1 MAENDRA
8 AVERELGNRYQIIRT
23 LGAGAFGAVYLAR
36 ERDLHR
42 LVAIKVLRGDRAWS
56 DDERERLLRE
66 ARTIANL
73 SHPAVVPL
81 LAFGVG
87 TSGMVYMV
95 MPYVSGQTLAD
106 RLAHDEPFDADEV
119 RRILIELADAL
130 AYVHGEGVLHRDL
143 KPENVLL
150 ERAGAVD
157 DHIPP
162 RVRLIDFG
170 VAAFPMRD
178 PGVNATRETWG
189 TPHFMAPEQMFGEP
203 ELDPRSEIYSLGVLG
218 FLLLGGRLP
227 FDATSPTERLTQ
239 QRRGPVIPLSVCAPD
254 APKDLARAIER
265 CLAYDAEQRW
275 RRVRDFRDTLI
286 AGASV
291 GNSFNSFT
299 PLALVRQRLGQNPA
313 AIERFAAKRRK
324 RQQPRLPFVKRIAGA
339 FSGLDA
345 DVRFAVRA
353 IKKAPGFSAAII
365 AILAI
370 GLGATA
376 VVLSAVEALV
386 LRPVPVADP
395 KALVVIQER
404 REGPGDMYEFYATA
418 FRYDRYLSYRDA
430 TAGVFTNIA
439 AQSQATFSIRIG
451 NETRSAGGL
460 VTSGSYFD
468 VLGVRPALGR
478 FYDSQIDT
486 PGGAQAVVVLGYD
499 FWQGTLNRDSSIIGK
514 TIHLDSRPMRVVA
527 VAPRG
532 FKGVIGA
539 VFPLDV
545 WVPEPAYAKP
555 PIRGRSVA
563 DEEGAGALAVHWL
576 NIFGRLRPGV
586 TARGASEALKVIAPR
601 VPTEDP
607 RTKIVDAS
615 AEPVRTLPTPI
626 QKSMERFIRM
636 LLGVALLVLAIAAA
650 NVAGMLLARATVRTR
665 EMATRMAVGAGRAR
679 LVRQLVVE
687 SSILCAAGGGV
698 GVLVALWLS
707 RFLSVYRPTGYPMTV
722 AFGVNSTVLAIVG
735 IIVLGT
741 ALIAGIV
748 PALHATAVDLT
759 SALKASGAQTGE
771 RRSRLRSAFVVAQI
785 ASSVVLLSTAGLF
798 FRSLQRSLNIDPG
811 FRAEGV
817 ITGSVSLNAHG
828 YDRDAAEQ
836 FYRQLLPR
844 LRARPEIAAA
854 AMANAAPLNGYVN
867 SEDTKRVG
875 HPDDIFSAQWAVA
888 DSGFIEL
895 LETPLVAGR
904 FFTSQ
909 DRRESAPVAIINL
922 TLAQKLW
929 PNDPPPSIIGRRI
942 LRLERE
948 VEVVGIIGNGKYTSL
963 YEAPRRFGYVSY
975 DQRFGMSR
983 LLYVRAR
990 TTTAAAQRAA
1000 TEELAKLDPNVVFE
1014 GPKLLAQ
1021 DVEKFL
1027 GDQQVGARLIAV
1039 FGLVGVVLAM
1049 TGLYAVL
1056 AFGVAQRMREFG
1068 VRLALGARGAD
1079 IIRLVL
1085 GHGLALVAVGL
1096 AIGLVGA
1103 IGAGRVVS
1111 RFLYDIGAVDPATL
1125 VAVPLLVVLVAV
1137 GACLVPAR
1145 RGAAA
1150 DPMTSLRA
1158 E

>member
-1 MAENDRA
+1 
-8 AVERELGNRYQIIRT
+8 I
-23 LGAGAFGAVYLAR
+23 
-36 ERDLHR
+36 
-42 LVAIKVLRGDRAWS
+42 
-56 DDERERLLRE
+56 
-66 ARTIANL
+66 
-73 SHPAVVPL
+73 
-81 LAFGVG
+81 
-87 TSGMVYMV
+87 
-95 MPYVSGQTLAD
+95 
-106 RLAHDEPFDADEV
+106 
-119 RRILIELADAL
+119 
-130 AYVHGEGVLHRDL
+130 
-143 KPENVLL
+143 
-150 ERAGAVD
+150 
-157 DHIPP
+157 
-162 RVRLIDFG
+162 
-170 VAAFPMRD
+170 
-178 PGVNATRETWG
+178 
-189 TPHFMAPEQMFGEP
+189 
-203 ELDPRSEIYSLGVLG
+203 
-218 FLLLGGRLP
+218 
-227 FDATSPTERLTQ
+227 
-239 QRRGPVIPLSVCAPD
+239 
-254 APKDLARAIER
+254 
-265 CLAYDAEQRW
+265 
-275 RRVRDFRDTLI
+275 
-286 AGASV
+286 
-291 GNSFNSFT
+291 
-299 PLALVRQRLGQNPA
+299 
-313 AIERFAAKRRK
+313 RFAART
-324 RQQPRLPFVKRIAGA
+324 L
-339 FSGLDA
+339 
-345 DVRFAVRA
+345 
-353 IKKAPGFSAAII
+353 KKAPGFSLGVI

-370 GLGATA
+370 GLGATT

-395 KALVVIQER
+395 KALVAIQER
-404 REGPGDMYEFYATA
+404 REGPGQMNNFGATS

-439 AQSQATFSIRIG
+439 AQVHATFSIRIG

-532 FKGVIGA
+532 FKGAIGA

-563 DEEGAGALAVHWL
+563 DKEVAGALAVPWL

-601 VPTEDP
+601 VPAEDP
-607 RTKIVDAS
+607 RTKIVDAW
-615 AEPVRTLPTPI
+615 AEPVRTLPTTM
-626 QKSMERFIRM
+626 QKKNEQFIGM
-636 LLGVALLVLAIAAA
+636 FLGVALLVLVIAAA

-679 LVRQLVVE
+679 LVRQLIVE

-707 RFLSVYRPTGYPMTV
+707 RFLNVVYRPMTV

-741 ALIAGIV
+741 ALMAGVV
-748 PALHATAVDLT
+748 PALHATAVDLA

-798 FRSLQRSLNIDPG
+798 LRSLQRSLNIDPG

-817 ITGSVSLNAHG
+817 ITSSVSLDAHG

-836 FYRQLLPR
+836 FYRQLLAR
-844 LRARPEIAAA
+844 LRARPEIDAAA
-854 AMANAAPLNGYVN
+854 IANAAPLNGFMNNEVA
-867 SEDTKRVG
+867 KRVD
-875 HPDDIFSAQWAVA
+875 HPDAAFDAQWAVA

-929 PNDPPPSIIGRRI
+929 PNDQPPSIIGRRI

-948 VEVVGIIGNGKYTSL
+948 VEVVGIIGNGKYASL
-963 YEAPRRFGYVSY
+963 QEAPTSFGYVSY

-983 LLYVRAR
+983 LLYIRAR

-1000 TEELAKLDPNVVFE
+1000 TEELARLDPNVAFD
-1014 GPKLLAQ
+1014 PKLLAQ

-1027 GDQQVGARLIAV
+1027 EDQQVNARLIAA

-1068 VRLALGARGAD
+1068 VRLALGAQGAD

-1085 GHGLALVAVGL
+1085 RHGLGLVAVGL
-1096 AIGLVGA
+1096 VIGLAGA

-1111 RFLYDIGAVDPATL
+1111 RFLYGTGAVDPATL
-1125 VAVPLLVVLVAV
+1125 VAVPLLLVLVAV
-1137 GACLVPAR
+1137 GASLVPAR

-1150 DPMTSLRA
+1150 DPMMSLRA

>member
-1 MAENDRA
+1 MSTAEREI
-8 AVERELGNRYQIIRT
+8 VERQLGGRYQIIRT

-42 LVAIKVLRGDRAWS
+42 LVAIKVLRRDRAWS
-56 DDERERLLRE
+56 DEERERLLRE

-81 LAFGVG
+81 LAFGEADG
-87 TSGMVYMV
+87 TVYMV

-106 RLAHDEPFDADEV
+106 RLVHNEPFDADEV
-119 RRILIELADAL
+119 RRILIEIADAL

-150 ERAGAVD
+150 ERAGAID

-178 PGVNATRETWG
+178 PGVNAQRETWG

-203 ELDPRSEIYSLGVLG
+203 ELDARSEIYSLGVLG

-239 QRRGPVIPLSVCAPD
+239 QRKGPVVSLSTCAPD
-254 APKDLARAIER
+254 APKDLVRAIER

-275 RRVRDFRDTLI
+275 RRARDFRDSLI
-286 AGASV
+286 AGARAD
-291 GNSFNSFT
+291 GSFT
-299 PLALVRQRLGQNPA
+299 PLSLVRQRLRPNQA
-313 AIERFAAKRRK
+313 AVERFAAKRRQ
-324 RQQPRLPFVKRIAGA
+324 REHPRLPLAQRIAGA

-353 IKKAPGFSAAII
+353 IRKVPAFSFGVI

-370 GLGATA
+370 GLGATT
-376 VVLSAVEALV
+376 VVLSAIEALV
-386 LRPVPVADP
+386 LRPLPVADP
-395 KALVVIQER
+395 KALVAIQER
-404 REGPGDMYEFYATA
+404 RTGPGQMYNFGSTA
-418 FRYDRYLSYRDA
+418 FRYERYLSYRDA

-439 AQSQATFSIRIG
+439 AQSLATFSVRIG
-451 NETRSAGGL
+451 TETRSSLGL

-499 FWQGTLNRDSSIIGK
+499 FWQGALNRDSSIIGK

-545 WVPEPAYAKP
+545 WVPEPAYAQP
-555 PIRGRSVA
+555 TIRGGSVA
-563 DEEGAGALAVHWL
+563 DNKAAGALAVRWL

-601 VPTEDP
+601 VPAEDP
-607 RTKIVDAS
+607 RTKIVDAW
-615 AEPVRTLPTPI
+615 AEPMRTLPTTI
-626 QKSMERFIRM
+626 QKPMEQFIGM
-636 LLGVALLVLAIAAA
+636 VLGVALLVLLIAAA
-650 NVAGMLLARATVRTR
+650 NAAGMLLARATVRTR

-679 LVRQLVVE
+679 VVRQLIVE
-687 SSILCAAGGGV
+687 STILCAAGGVV

-707 RFLSVYRPTGYPMTV
+707 RFLNVYRPSGIPMTV
-722 AFGVNSTVLAIVG
+722 AFGVNTTVLAIVG
-735 IIVLGT
+735 VIVLGT
-741 ALIAGIV
+741 AMLAGIV
-748 PALHATAVDLT
+748 PALHATAVDLA
-759 SALKASGAQTGE
+759 SALKAGGAQTGE
-771 RRSRLRSAFVVAQI
+771 RRSRLRSTFVVAQI

-798 FRSLQRSLNIDPG
+798 LRSLQRSLNIDPG

-817 ITGSVSLNAHG
+817 ITGSVNLGVHG
-828 YDRDAAEQ
+828 YDRDAADR
-836 FYRQLLPR
+836 FYGQLLSN

-854 AMANAAPLNGYVN
+854 ATANAAPLSSQTNN
-867 SEDTKRVG
+867 EDTKIVG
-875 HPDDIFSAQWAVA
+875 HPEAKSFNAQWAVA

-909 DRRESAPVAIINL
+909 DRRESAPAAIINL
-922 TLAQKLW
+922 KLAQRLW

-942 LRLERE
+942 VRLERE
-948 VEVVGIIGNGKYTSL
+948 VEVVGIIGNGKYSSL
-963 YEAPRRFGYVSY
+963 QESPRSFGYVSY
-975 DQRFGMSR
+975 DDRYGMSR
-983 LLYVRAR
+983 LLYIRAR

-1000 TEELAKLDPNVVFE
+1000 TEELAKLDPNVALE
-1014 GPKLLAQ
+1014 SPKLLAE

-1027 GDQQVGARLIAV
+1027 GQQRVGARLIAA

-1068 VRLALGARGAD
+1068 VRLALGAHGAD
-1079 IIRLVL
+1079 VMRLVL
-1085 GHGLALVAVGL
+1085 RHGL
-1096 AIGLVGA
+1096 GLVGVGLVIGLTGA
-1103 IGAGRVVS
+1103 MGAGRVVS
-1111 RFLYDIGAVDPATL
+1111 RFLYGIGAVDPTTL
-1125 VAVPLLVVLVAV
+1125 VAVLILVVLVAV
-1137 GACLVPAR
+1137 GASLVPAR
-1145 RGAAA
+1145 RGASA

>member
-1 MAENDRA
+1 MTEDDRA
-8 AVERELGNRYQIIRT
+8 TVERQLGNRYQIIRT

-87 TSGMVYMV
+87 TEGMVYMV

-106 RLAHDEPFDADEV
+106 RLTHDEPFDADEV
-119 RRILIELADAL
+119 RRILIEIADAL

-178 PGVNATRETWG
+178 LGVNAARETWG

-203 ELDPRSEIYSLGVLG
+203 ELDARSEIYSLGVLG

-239 QRRGPVIPLSVCAPD
+239 QRKGPVVPLSVCAPD

-275 RRVRDFRDTLI
+275 RRARDFRDTLI
-286 AGASV
+286 AGASA
-291 GNSFNSFT
+291 GNAFT
-299 PLALVRQRLGQNPA
+299 PLALVRQRLRPNPA

-324 RQQPRLPFVKRIAGA
+324 RQQPRLPLVKRIAGA
-339 FSGLDA
+339 FAGLDA
-345 DVRFAVRA
+345 DIRFAARTL
-353 IKKAPGFSAAII
+353 KKAPGFSAAII

-370 GLGATA
+370 GLGATT

-395 KALVVIQER
+395 KALVEIQER
-404 REGPGDMYEFYATA
+404 REGPGQMNNFGASA

-439 AQSQATFSIRIG
+439 AQVHATFSIRIG

-532 FKGVIGA
+532 FKGAIGA

-563 DEEGAGALAVHWL
+563 DEEVAGQLAVHWL

-601 VPTEDP
+601 VPAEDP
-607 RTKIVDAS
+607 RTKIVDAW
-615 AEPVRTLPTPI
+615 AEPVRTLPTTM
-626 QKSMERFIRM
+626 QKSMEQFIGM
-636 LLGVALLVLAIAAA
+636 FLGVALLVLVIAAA

-679 LVRQLVVE
+679 LVRQLIVE
-687 SSILCAAGGGV
+687 SSILCAAGGVV

-707 RFLSVYRPTGYPMTV
+707 RFLNVYRPSGILMTV

-748 PALHATAVDLT
+748 PALHATAVDLA

-798 FRSLQRSLNIDPG
+798 LRSLQRSLNIDPG

-854 AMANAAPLNGYVN
+854 AIANDAPLSGC
-867 SEDTKRVG
+867 EDDEDAKRVG
-875 HPDDIFSAQWAVA
+875 HPDDQF
-888 DSGFIEL
+888 
-895 LETPLVAGR
+895 
-904 FFTSQ
+904 
-909 DRRESAPVAIINL
+909 
-922 TLAQKLW
+922 
-929 PNDPPPSIIGRRI
+929 
-942 LRLERE
+942 
-948 VEVVGIIGNGKYTSL
+948 
-963 YEAPRRFGYVSY
+963 
-975 DQRFGMSR
+975 
-983 LLYVRAR
+983 
-990 TTTAAAQRAA
+990 
-1000 TEELAKLDPNVVFE
+1000 
-1014 GPKLLAQ
+1014 
-1021 DVEKFL
+1021 
-1027 GDQQVGARLIAV
+1027 
-1039 FGLVGVVLAM
+1039 
-1049 TGLYAVL
+1049 
-1056 AFGVAQRMREFG
+1056 
-1068 VRLALGARGAD
+1068 
-1079 IIRLVL
+1079 
-1085 GHGLALVAVGL
+1085 
-1096 AIGLVGA
+1096 
-1103 IGAGRVVS
+1103 
-1111 RFLYDIGAVDPATL
+1111 
-1125 VAVPLLVVLVAV
+1125 
-1137 GACLVPAR
+1137 
-1145 RGAAA
+1145 
-1150 DPMTSLRA
+1150 
-1158 E
+1158 

>member
-1 MAENDRA
+1 MTEDDRA
-8 AVERELGNRYQIIRT
+8 AVELQLGNRYQIIRT
-23 LGAGAFGAVYLAR
+23 LGEGAFGAVYLAR

-42 LVAIKVLRGDRAWS
+42 LVAIKVLRGDGAWS

-81 LAFGVG
+81 LAFGE
-87 TSGMVYMV
+87 SNGMVYMV

-119 RRILIELADAL
+119 RRILIEIADAL
-130 AYVHGEGVLHRDL
+130 AYVHGEGVVHRDL

-178 PGVNATRETWG
+178 LGVNATRETWG

-239 QRRGPVIPLSVCAPD
+239 QRKGPAIPLGVCAPD
-254 APKDLARAIER
+254 APKDLVRAIER

-275 RRVRDFRDTLI
+275 RRARDFRDTLI
-286 AGASV
+286 AGAV
-291 GNSFNSFT
+291 AGNAFT
-299 PLALVRQRLGQNPA
+299 PLAFVRQRLGPNPA
-313 AIERFAAKRRK
+313 AVERFAAKRRK
-324 RQQPRLPFVKRIAGA
+324 RQQLRLPLVKRMTGA
-339 FSGLDA
+339 FSGIDA
-345 DVRFAVRA
+345 DVRFAMRA
-353 IKKAPGFSAAII
+353 IKKAPVFSLGVI

-370 GLGATA
+370 GLGATT

-386 LRPVPVADP
+386 LRPLPVADP
-395 KALVVIQER
+395 KALVVLQER
-404 REGPGDMYEFYATA
+404 RKGPNQMNNFGASG
-418 FRYDRYLSYRDA
+418 FRYDRYLAYRDA

-439 AQSQATFSIRIG
+439 AQTHASFSIRLG
-451 NETRSAGGL
+451 GEARAAGGL
-460 VTSGSYFD
+460 LTSGSYFD
-468 VLGVRPALGR
+468 VLGVHPALGR
-478 FYDSQIDT
+478 FYDSHIDT
-486 PGGAQAVVVLGYD
+486 PGGAQAVAVLGYD
-499 FWQGTLNRDSSIIGK
+499 FWQRTLNADSSIIGK
-514 TIHLDSRPMRVVA
+514 TIHIDSRPMTVVA
-527 VAPRG
+527 VAPQG
-532 FKGVIGA
+532 FKGAIGA
-539 VFPLDV
+539 VFSIDV
-545 WVPEPAYAKP
+545 WVPAPAYAT
-555 PIRGRSVA
+555 PIARGGRPADNKVA
-563 DEEGAGALAVHWL
+563 DVRPGYWM

-586 TARGASEALKVIAPR
+586 TALGASEALKVIAPR

-607 RTKIVDAS
+607 RTKILNAW
-615 AEPVRTLPTPI
+615 AEPMRTLPTPM
-626 QKSMERFIRM
+626 QKSLEQFIGM
-636 LLGVALLVLAIAAA
+636 LFGVALLVLLIAAA
-650 NVAGMLLARATVRTR
+650 NAAGMLLARATARTR

-679 LVRQLVVE
+679 VVRQLVVE
-687 SSILCAAGGGV
+687 SVLLCTAGGVV

-707 RFLSVYRPTGYPMTV
+707 RFLNLYRPSGIPMAV
-722 AFGVNSTVLAIVG
+722 AFGVNATVLAIVG
-735 IIVLGT
+735 VTVLGT
-741 ALIAGIV
+741 AFVAGIV
-748 PALHATAVDLT
+748 PALHATAVDLA
-759 SALKASGAQTGE
+759 SALKAGGVQTSE

-785 ASSVVLLSTAGLF
+785 ASSVVLLATAGLF
-798 FRSLQRSLNIDPG
+798 IRSLQRSLNIDPG

-817 ITGSVSLNAHG
+817 ITADMNVGVHG
-828 YDRDAAEQ
+828 YGRAEAEQ
-836 FYRQLLPR
+836 FYQRLLTS

-854 AMANAAPLNGYVN
+854 AIANAAPFSGQVMN
-867 SEDTKRVG
+867 EETKRAG
-875 HPDDIFSAQWAVA
+875 HPDDNFRSQWAVA

-904 FFTSQ
+904 FFTRQ
-909 DRRESAPVAIINL
+909 DRRDSAPVAIINM
-922 TLAQKLW
+922 TLMRKIW
-929 PNDPPPSIIGRRI
+929 PNDPPHSVIGRRI
-942 LRLERE
+942 VGFERE
-948 VEVVGIIGNGKYTSL
+948 MEIVGIIGNGKYESL
-963 YEAPRRFGYVSY
+963 QEAPKGFGYVTY
-975 DQRFGMSR
+975 HEQFGTSR
-983 LLYVRAR
+983 LLYIRAR
-990 TTTAAAQRAA
+990 TTTASALRAT
-1000 TEELAKLDPNVVFE
+1000 TEELAKLDPNVALE
-1014 GPKLLAQ
+1014 RSRLLSQ
-1021 DVEKFL
+1021 DIEKFL
-1027 GDQQVGARLIAV
+1027 VQQQLGARLVAA
-1039 FGLVGVVLAM
+1039 FGLVGVGLAM

-1068 VRLALGARGAD
+1068 VRLALGARPAD

-1085 GHGLALVAVGL
+1085 RHGFGLVAVGL
-1096 AIGLVGA
+1096 VIGLAGA

-1125 VAVPLLVVLVAV
+1125 AVVPVLLVLVAV

>member
-1 MAENDRA
+1 MTEDDRA
-8 AVERELGNRYQIIRT
+8 TVERQLGNRYQIIRP

-81 LAFGVG
+81 LAFGE
-87 TSGMVYMV
+87 SNGMVYMV

-119 RRILIELADAL
+119 RRLLIEIADAL

-178 PGVNATRETWG
+178 LGVNATRETWG

-239 QRRGPVIPLSVCAPD
+239 QRKGPVVPLSVCAPD
-254 APKDLARAIER
+254 APKDLVRAIER

-275 RRVRDFRDTLI
+275 RRARDFRDTLI
-286 AGASV
+286 AGASA
-291 GNSFNSFT
+291 GNSFT

-353 IKKAPGFSAAII
+353 IKKVPAFSLGVI

-370 GLGATA
+370 GLGATT

-395 KALVVIQER
+395 KALVEIQER
-404 REGPGDMYEFYATA
+404 REGPGQMNNFGASA

-439 AQSQATFSIRIG
+439 AQVHASFSIRIG
-451 NETRSAGGL
+451 NATRSAVGL

-532 FKGVIGA
+532 FKGAIGA

-555 PIRGRSVA
+555 TIRGRSVA
-563 DEEGAGALAVHWL
+563 NDKVAGALAVRWL

-601 VPTEDP
+601 VPAEDP
-607 RTKIVDAS
+607 RMKIIDAR
-615 AEPVRTLPTPI
+615 AEPVRTLPTTM
-626 QKSMERFIRM
+626 QKSMEQFIGM
-636 LLGVALLVLAIAAA
+636 FLGVALLVLVIAAA

-679 LVRQLVVE
+679 LVRQLIVE
-687 SSILCAAGGGV
+687 SSILCAAGGVV

-707 RFLSVYRPTGYPMTV
+707 RFLNVYLQMTV
-722 AFGVNSTVLAIVG
+722 AFGVNSMVLAIVG

-748 PALHATAVDLT
+748 PALHATAVDLA

-771 RRSRLRSAFVVAQI
+771 RRSKLRSAFVVAQI

-798 FRSLQRSLNIDPG
+798 LRSLQRSLNIDPG

-817 ITGSVSLNAHG
+817 VTGSVSLGVHG

-854 AMANAAPLNGYVN
+854 AIANDAPLSGGVDNEV
-867 SEDTKRVG
+867 THHVG
-875 HPDDIFSAQWAVA
+875 HPDNGFDSQWAVA

-922 TLAQKLW
+922 TLAQQLW

-948 VEVVGIIGNGKYTSL
+948 VEVVGIIGNGKYASL
-963 YEAPRRFGYVSY
+963 YEAPQGFGYVSY
-975 DQRFGMSR
+975 DQRFGASR
-983 LLYVRAR
+983 LLYIRAR

-1000 TEELAKLDPNVVFE
+1000 TEELAKLDPNVAF
-1014 GPKLLAQ
+1014 GPTLLAQ
-1021 DVEKFL
+1021 DVEEEL
-1027 GDQQVGARLIAV
+1027 GQQQLVARLIAA

-1056 AFGVAQRMREFG
+1056 AFGVTQRMREFG
-1068 VRLALGARGAD
+1068 VRLALGAQGAD

-1085 GHGLALVAVGL
+1085 GHGLVLVAVGL
-1096 AIGLVGA
+1096 VIGLAGA

-1111 RFLYDIGAVDPATL
+1111 RFLYGSGAVDPATL

-1137 GACLVPAR
+1137 GASLVPAR

>member
-1 MAENDRA
+1 MTKDDRA
-8 AVERELGNRYQIIRT
+8 AVELQLGNRYQIVRT
-23 LGAGAFGAVYLAR
+23 LGEGAFGAVYLAR

-56 DDERERLLRE
+56 NDERERLLRE

-81 LAFGVG
+81 LAFGES
-87 TSGMVYMV
+87 SGMVYMV

-130 AYVHGEGVLHRDL
+130 AYVHGEGLLHRDL

-157 DHIPP
+157 DPIPP

-178 PGVNATRETWG
+178 LGVNAARETWG

-227 FDATSPTERLTQ
+227 FDATSPAERLTQ
-239 QRRGPVIPLSVCAPD
+239 QRRGPVVPLSVCASD
-254 APKDLARAIER
+254 APKDLVRAIER

-275 RRVRDFRDTLI
+275 RRARDFRDTLI
-286 AGASV
+286 AGAV
-291 GNSFNSFT
+291 AGNAFT
-299 PLALVRQRLGQNPA
+299 PLALVRHRLRPNPA
-313 AIERFAAKRRK
+313 AVERFAAKRRK
-324 RQQPRLPFVKRIAGA
+324 NQQPRLPLVKRISGA
-339 FSGLDA
+339 FSGIDA
-345 DVRFAVRA
+345 DLRFAVRA
-353 IKKAPGFSAAII
+353 IKKAPAFSLGVIG
-365 AILAI
+365 ILAI
-370 GLGATA
+370 GLGATT
-376 VVLSAVEALV
+376 VVLSALEALV

-404 REGPGDMYEFYATA
+404 RKGPGQVMNFGASG

-439 AQSQATFSIRIG
+439 AQSHASFSVRIG
-451 NETRSAGGL
+451 SEARSVGGL

-478 FYDSQIDT
+478 FYDSHIDT
-486 PGGAQAVVVLGYD
+486 PGGAEAVAVLGYD
-499 FWQGTLNRDSSIIGK
+499 FWQGTLNADSSIIGK
-514 TIHLDSRPMRVVA
+514 TIYLDSRPMRVVA
-527 VAPRG
+527 VAPKG
-532 FKGVIGA
+532 FKGAIGA
-539 VFPLDV
+539 VFPIDV
-545 WVPEPAYAKP
+545 WVPEPTYATP
-555 PIRGRSVA
+555 IIRGRSAA
-563 DEEGAGALAVHWL
+563 DRKVAGALSIHWL
-576 NIFGRLRPGV
+576 NLFGRLRPGV
-586 TARGASEALKVIAPR
+586 TVRGASEALKVIAPR
-601 VPTEDP
+601 VPIQDP
-607 RTKIVDAS
+607 RTKILDAW
-615 AEPVRTLPTPI
+615 AEPLRTLPTPM
-626 QKSMERFIRM
+626 QNSMEQFIGM
-636 LLGVALLVLAIAAA
+636 LFGVALLVLVIAAA
-650 NVAGMLLARATVRTR
+650 NAAGMLLARATARTR

-679 LVRQLVVE
+679 LMRQLIVE
-687 SSILCAAGGGV
+687 SSILCAAGGVV

-707 RFLSVYRPTGYPMTV
+707 RFLNVYRPSGIPMSV
-722 AFGVNSTVLAIVG
+722 AFGVNATVLAIVA
-735 IIVLGT
+735 IVVLGT
-741 ALIAGIV
+741 AMIAGIA
-748 PALHATAVDLT
+748 PALHATAVDLA
-759 SALKASGAQTGE
+759 SALKAGGMQTSE

-798 FRSLQRSLNIDPG
+798 LRSLQRSLNIDPG

-817 ITGSVSLNAHG
+817 ITGSVSLGIHG
-828 YDRDAAEQ
+828 YDREAAEQ
-836 FYRQLLPR
+836 FYRQLLTN

-854 AMANAAPLNGYVN
+854 AIANAAPFSGQV
-867 SEDTKRVG
+867 STEETQRAG
-875 HPDDIFSAQWAVA
+875 HPDDNVLAQWAVA

-904 FFTSQ
+904 LFTGQ
-909 DRRESAPVAIINL
+909 DRRMSAPVAIINL
-922 TLAQKLW
+922 TLARRLW

-942 LRLERE
+942 LSLERE
-948 VEVVGIIGNGKYTSL
+948 MEVVGIIGNGKYASL
-963 YEAPRRFGYVSY
+963 QEAPKGFGYVPY
-975 DQRFGMSR
+975 DPRFGTSR

-990 TTTAAAQRAA
+990 TTTASAQRAA
-1000 TEELAKLDPNVVFE
+1000 TEELAKLDPNVAFE
-1014 GPKLLAQ
+1014 GAKLLTL

-1027 GDQQVGARLIAV
+1027 VQQQLATRLIAA

-1068 VRLALGARGAD
+1068 VRLALGARGPD
-1079 IIRLVL
+1079 IIQLVL
-1085 GHGLALVAVGL
+1085 RHGLSLVT
-1096 AIGLVGA
+1096 IGLVIGLAGA

-1111 RFLYDIGAVDPATL
+1111 RFLYDISAVDPATL
-1125 VAVPLLVVLVAV
+1125 LAVPLLVLLVAI
-1137 GACLVPAR
+1137 GASLVPAR

>member
-1 MAENDRA
+1 MSADDRDT
-8 AVERELGNRYQIIRT
+8 VEHQLGDRYQIIRT

-56 DDERERLLRE
+56 ADERERLLRE

-87 TSGMVYMV
+87 TTGMVYMV

-119 RRILIELADAL
+119 RRILIEVADAL
-130 AYVHGEGVLHRDL
+130 AYLHGEGVLHRDL

-178 PGVNATRETWG
+178 LGVNATRETWG

-239 QRRGPVIPLSVCAPD
+239 QRKGPVVPLGVCAPD
-254 APKDLARAIER
+254 APKDLVQAIER

-275 RRVRDFRDTLI
+275 RRARDFRDTLI
-286 AGASV
+286 AGASA
-291 GNSFNSFT
+291 GNSFT
-299 PLALVRQRLGQNPA
+299 PLSLVRQRLRPNPA
-313 AIERFAAKRRK
+313 AVERFAAKRRK
-324 RQQPRLPFVKRIAGA
+324 HLQRRLSLVKRIAGA

-345 DVRFAVRA
+345 DIRFAARTLR
-353 IKKAPGFSAAII
+353 KAPAFSAAII

-370 GLGATA
+370 GLGATT

-386 LRPVPVADP
+386 LRPLPVADP
-395 KALVVIQER
+395 KALVVIQEE
-404 REGPGDMYEFYATA
+404 REGPNQTMNFGASA

-439 AQSQATFSIRIG
+439 AQAHASFSIRIG
-451 NETRSAGGL
+451 GEARAVGGL

-478 FYDSQIDT
+478 FYDSQIDK
-486 PGGAQAVVVLGYD
+486 PGGAQAVAVLSYD
-499 FWQGTLNRDSSIIGK
+499 FWHGTLNADSSIIGK
-514 TIHLDSRPMRVVA
+514 TLHVDSRPMTVVA
-527 VAPRG
+527 VAPQG
-532 FKGVIGA
+532 FTGAIGA
-539 VFPLDV
+539 VFAIDA
-545 WVPEPAYAKP
+545 WVPAPAYATP
-555 PIRGRSVA
+555 VVRGGRAGDDKVA
-563 DEEGAGALAVHWL
+563 DAQGTHWM

-586 TARGASEALKVIAPR
+586 TALGASEALKVIAPR
-601 VPTEDP
+601 VPTENP
-607 RTKIVDAS
+607 RTKILDAR
-615 AEPVRTLPTPI
+615 AEPVRPLPTFLR
-626 QKSMERFIRM
+626 KTMEQFIAM
-636 LLGVALLVLAIAAA
+636 LLGVALLVLLIAAA
-650 NVAGMLLARATVRTR
+650 NAAGMLLARAAARTR
-665 EMATRMAVGAGRAR
+665 EIATRMAVGAGRAR
-679 LVRQLVVE
+679 LMRQLIVE
-687 SSILCAAGGGV
+687 SLILCGAGGVFGA
-698 GVLVALWLS
+698 LLALWFARS
-707 RFLSVYRPTGYPMTV
+707 LSVYRPLGIPTSV
-722 AFGVNSTVLAIVG
+722 SFGVNGTVLAIVG
-735 IIVLGT
+735 AIVLGT
-741 ALIAGIV
+741 GLVAGVI
-748 PALHATAVDLT
+748 PALQATAVDLA
-759 SALKASGAQTGE
+759 SALKASGVQTTD
-771 RRSRLRSAFVVAQI
+771 RRSRLRSLFVVAQI
-785 ASSVVLLSTAGLF
+785 ASSVILLATAGLF
-798 FRSLQRSLNIDPG
+798 VRSLQRSLDIDPG

-817 ITGSVSLNAHG
+817 ITGDVSVGVHG
-828 YDRDAAEQ
+828 YDRQAAEQ
-836 FYRQLLPR
+836 FQRQLLTN

-854 AMANAAPLNGYVN
+854 ALANAAPLSGSVN
-867 SEDTKRVG
+867 NWDTKRAG
-875 HPDDIFSAQWAVA
+875 FPNDGFGSQWAVA
-888 DSGFIEL
+888 GSGFIEL

-904 FFTSQ
+904 VFTSQ
-909 DRRESAPVAIINL
+909 DRRESSPVAIINL
-922 TLAQKLW
+922 TLARNMW
-929 PNDPPPSIIGRRI
+929 PNDPPPNIIGRRI
-942 LRLERE
+942 FSLGRE
-948 VEVVGIIGNGKYTSL
+948 MEVVGIIANGKYSSL
-963 YEAPRRFGYVSY
+963 QEAPKGFGYVPYAQQFS
-975 DQRFGMSR
+975 MPS

-990 TTTAAAQRAA
+990 TTTATALKAT
-1000 TEELAKLDPNVVFE
+1000 TEEMAKLDPNVAYE
-1014 GPKLLAQ
+1014 RHRPLAM
-1021 DVEKFL
+1021 DVERFL
-1027 GDQQVGARLIAV
+1027 IQQQLGARLIAA

-1085 GHGLALVAVGL
+1085 RHGLALVAIGLGLGL
-1096 AIGLVGA
+1096 AGA

-1111 RFLYDIGAVDPATL
+1111 RFLYGVDPLDPATL
-1125 VAVPLLVVLVAV
+1125 IAVPMLLVLVAI
-1137 GACLVPAR
+1137 GASLVPAR

>member
-1 MAENDRA
+1 MTEDDRA
-8 AVERELGNRYQIIRT
+8 TVERQLGNRYQIIRT

-42 LVAIKVLRGDRAWS
+42 LVAIKVLRGESEWS

-81 LAFGVG
+81 LAFGE
-87 TSGMVYMV
+87 SNGMVYMV

-178 PGVNATRETWG
+178 LGVNATRETWG
-189 TPHFMAPEQMFGEP
+189 TPSFMAPEQMFGEP

-239 QRRGPVIPLSVCAPD
+239 QRRGPVVPLSVCAPD

-275 RRVRDFRDTLI
+275 RRARDFRDSLI
-286 AGASV
+286 AGASS
-291 GNSFNSFT
+291 GNAFT
-299 PLALVRQRLGQNPA
+299 PLALVRQRLRPNPA
-313 AIERFAAKRRK
+313 AVERFAAKRRK
-324 RQQPRLPFVKRIAGA
+324 REQTQLPLLRRIAGA

-353 IKKAPGFSAAII
+353 IKKVPAFSLGVI

-370 GLGATA
+370 GLGATT
-376 VVLSAVEALV
+376 VVLSAIEALV

-395 KALVVIQER
+395 KALVVIQEQR
-404 REGPGDMYEFYATA
+404 KGPNQMYNFGASG

-439 AQSQATFSIRIG
+439 AQSRASFSIRIG
-451 NETRSAGGL
+451 NETRSAVGL

-532 FKGVIGA
+532 LKGAIGA

-545 WVPEPAYAKP
+545 WVPEPAYAQP
-555 PIRGRSVA
+555 TIRGRSVA
-563 DEEGAGALAVHWL
+563 NDTVAGALAVRWL

-607 RTKIVDAS
+607 RTKIIDAW
-615 AEPVRTLPTPI
+615 AEPVRTLPTSM
-626 QKSMERFIRM
+626 QKSMEQFIGM
-636 LLGVALLVLAIAAA
+636 LLGVALLVLVIAAA

-679 LVRQLVVE
+679 LVRQLIVE
-687 SSILCAAGGGV
+687 SSILCAAGGVV

-707 RFLSVYRPTGYPMTV
+707 RFLNVYLGVTV
-722 AFGVNSTVLAIVG
+722 AFGVNGTVLAIVG

-748 PALHATAVDLT
+748 PALHATAVDLA

-771 RRSRLRSAFVVAQI
+771 RRSKLRSAFVVAQI

-798 FRSLQRSLNIDPG
+798 LRSLQRSLNIDPG

-817 ITGSVSLNAHG
+817 VTGSVSLGVHG

-836 FYRQLLPR
+836 FYRQLLSS

-854 AMANAAPLNGYVN
+854 ATANDAPLSGYMD
-867 SEDTKRVG
+867 SEDTEPVG
-875 HPDDIFSAQWAVA
+875 HPDKNFNAQWAVA

-922 TLAQKLW
+922 KLAQKLW

-948 VEVVGIIGNGKYTSL
+948 VEVVGIIGNGKYASL
-963 YEAPRRFGYVSY
+963 QEAPRSFGYVSY

-983 LLYVRAR
+983 LLYIRAR

-1000 TEELAKLDPNVVFE
+1000 TEELVKLDPNVLFE
-1014 GPKLLAQ
+1014 GPTVLAQ
-1021 DVEKFL
+1021 GVEEEF
-1027 GDQQVGARLIAV
+1027 GQQQLGARFIAA

-1056 AFGVAQRMREFG
+1056 AFGVTQRMREFG

-1085 GHGLALVAVGL
+1085 RHGFALV
-1096 AIGLVGA
+1096 AIGLVFGLAGA
-1103 IGAGRVVS
+1103 LAAGRVVS
-1111 RFLYDIGAVDPATL
+1111 RSLYGVGAADPATL

-1137 GACLVPAR
+1137 GASLVPAR